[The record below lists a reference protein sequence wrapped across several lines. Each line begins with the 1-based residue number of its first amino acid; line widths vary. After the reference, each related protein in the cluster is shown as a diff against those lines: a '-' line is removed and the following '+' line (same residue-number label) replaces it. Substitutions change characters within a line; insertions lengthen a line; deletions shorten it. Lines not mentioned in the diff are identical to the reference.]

1 MSYILDALQ
10 KSEQERKQQALPDMH
25 AEPLPLAPAK
35 HHWWPWIV
43 AISLLLLGTNMT
55 ALWYWLTPSAE
66 KVQSSGNAPQ
76 SKKIMK
82 VEQQSLIS
90 PNVALATAPEAPR
103 TDDIKP
109 PVSAEE
115 STQRVTPADFTDLE
129 RLRAITPVSVT
140 ALPVDIQQQIP
151 ALTFSSHLYSD
162 DFRMVNI
169 NGRMMREGDL
179 IDPELQLV
187 EITEDGVILSFREYH
202 VQMSVLQNWSFE

>member
-1 MSYILDALQ
+1 
-10 KSEQERKQQALPDMH
+10 
-25 AEPLPLAPAK
+25 
-35 HHWWPWIV
+35 
-43 AISLLLLGTNMT
+43 
-55 ALWYWLTPSAE
+55 
-66 KVQSSGNAPQ
+66 
-76 SKKIMK
+76 
-82 VEQQSLIS
+82 
-90 PNVALATAPEAPR
+90 
-103 TDDIKP
+103 
-109 PVSAEE
+109 
-115 STQRVTPADFTDLE
+115 RVTPADFTDLE